1 MTWILFTF
9 MAVLFQ
15 TFRNAIQSK
24 LSGTVPTIG
33 VTLSRFL
40 FAPPLAAIYVTATS
54 VFFNVGVPTFNAT
67 FWWFVTLAAILQ
79 IAATS
84 LMVILFKQ
92 KNFAVGAGL
101 AKSEALAAGVLGL
114 LFFGSELSALGW
126 LGILIGA
133 VAVFVLSGWRRG
145 GELSTKT
152 VLVGLCCGTC
162 FALTSLFVREA
173 SHELPI
179 PFIQAA
185 GWVLFWVLTFQT
197 VALVAFIASH
207 QPDTFKKL
215 AAQPGKVLA
224 ASVTSCLGSI
234 GWFTAMA
241 LQHVAYV
248 KTVGQLEVL
257 TTMLISVIWLKQPV
271 KQHEITGLLLIGIA
285 ALLVIWT

>member
-1 MTWILFTF
+1 

-24 LSGTVPTIG
+24 LSSTVPTVG

-40 FAPPLAAIYVTATS
+40 FAPPIAAIYVTATS
-54 VFFNVGVPTFNAT
+54 VSANIGVPHFSAT
-67 FWWFVTLAAILQ
+67 FWCFVILAATLQ

-101 AKSEALAAGVLGL
+101 AKSEALAAGALGL

-126 LGILIGA
+126 LGIVIGA
-133 VAVFVLSGWRRG
+133 CAVFVLSGWRRG
-145 GELSTKT
+145 GDLTAKT
-152 VLVGLCCGTC
+152 VLIGLCCGTC

-173 SHELPI
+173 SHELDT

-185 GWVLFWVLTFQT
+185 GWVLFWVLSLQT
-197 VALVAFIASH
+197 IVLVAFIGSR

-224 ASVTSCLGSI
+224 ASITSCLGSI

-271 KQHEITGLLLIGIA
+271 KQHEVAGLLLIGIA

>member
-1 MTWILFTF
+1 

-24 LSGTVPTIG
+24 LSSTVPTIG

-40 FAPPLAAIYVTATS
+40 FAPPIAAIYVTATS
-54 VFFNVGVPTFNAT
+54 MSANVGVPHFSTT
-67 FWWFVTLAAILQ
+67 FWYFAVLAATLQ

-101 AKSEALAAGVLGL
+101 AKSEALAAGVLGM
-114 LFFGSELSALGW
+114 LFFGSELSMLGW
-126 LGILIGA
+126 LGIVIGA

-145 GELSTKT
+145 GDLTAQT
-152 VLVGLCCGTC
+152 VFIGLCCGTC

-173 SHELPI
+173 SHELNI
-179 PFIQAA
+179 PYIQAA
-185 GWVLFWVLTFQT
+185 GWVLFWVLTLQA
-197 VALVAFIASH
+197 VALTAFIGSY
-207 QPDTFKKL
+207 QPDTFKQL
-215 AAQPGKVLA
+215 AAQPGKVIA

-257 TTMLISVIWLKQPV
+257 TTMLISIVWLKQAV
-271 KQHEITGLLLIGIA
+271 KKHEIVGLLLIGVA